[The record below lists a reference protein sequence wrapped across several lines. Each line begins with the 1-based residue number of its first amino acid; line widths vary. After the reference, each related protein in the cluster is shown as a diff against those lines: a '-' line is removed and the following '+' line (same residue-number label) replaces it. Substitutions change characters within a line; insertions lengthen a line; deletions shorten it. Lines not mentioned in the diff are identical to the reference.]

1 MDKIHYYTFSKD
13 DFMLKELIEYIRESQ
28 TGSDIDNYLDSKYI
42 HLTDAHYDQIAGA
55 MSQGELS
62 SKKASDCPAE
72 RFFLHFNETILF
84 LNKSTQGQHSVYDVE
99 LVKDTNYSIE
109 KVNEDESKNL
119 KFVSFSINDDYQ
131 PTLIKRVTTSET
143 IDEQEKQQT
152 VQSVIPALRGFMS
165 AISD

>member
-1 MDKIHYYTFSKD
+1 
-13 DFMLKELIEYIRESQ
+13 MLKELIEYIKEGQ

-84 LNKSTQGQHSVYDVE
+84 VNKSNQGQHSIYDVE
-99 LVKDTNYSIE
+99 LVNDTNYSID
-109 KVNEDESKNL
+109 KVDESNLKNL
-119 KFVSFSINDDYQ
+119 IFVSFSINDDYQ
-131 PTLIKRVTTSET
+131 PALIKRVTTSET
-143 IDEQEKQQT
+143 LDEQEKQQT
-152 VQSVIPALRGFMS
+152 MQSVIPVLRGFMS

>member
-1 MDKIHYYTFSKD
+1 
-13 DFMLKELIEYIRESQ
+13 MLKELIEYIKEGQ
-28 TGSDIDNYLDSKYI
+28 TGTDIDNYLDSKYI
-42 HLTDAHYDQIAGA
+42 HLTDAHYDQITGA

-84 LNKSTQGQHSVYDVE
+84 VNKSTQGQHSVYDVE

-109 KVNEDESKNL
+109 KVDEGDSKNL
-119 KFVSFSINDDYQ
+119 AFVSFSINDDYQ

-143 IDEQEKQQT
+143 INEKEKQQT
-152 VQSVIPALRGFMS
+152 IQSVIPVLRGFMS

>member
-1 MDKIHYYTFSKD
+1 
-13 DFMLKELIEYIRESQ
+13 MLKELIEYIKEGQ

-62 SKKASDCPAE
+62 LKKASDCPAE

-84 LNKSTQGQHSVYDVE
+84 VNKSNQGQHSIYDVE
-99 LVKDTNYSIE
+99 LVDDTNYSIE
-109 KVNEDESKNL
+109 KVDESDLKNL
-119 KFVSFSINDDYQ
+119 AFVSFSINDDFQ
-131 PTLIKRVTTSET
+131 PALIKRVTTSET
-143 IDEQEKQQT
+143 VDEKKKQQT
-152 VQSVIPALRGFMS
+152 MQSVIPVLRGFMS

>member
-1 MDKIHYYTFSKD
+1 
-13 DFMLKELIEYIRESQ
+13 MLKELIEYIREGQ

-55 MSQGELS
+55 ISQGELS

-84 LNKSTQGQHSVYDVE
+84 VNKSNQGQHSIYDVE
-99 LVKDTNYSIE
+99 LVNDTNYSID
-109 KVNEDESKNL
+109 KVDESDLKNL
-119 KFVSFSINDDYQ
+119 AFVSFSINDDYQ
-131 PTLIKRVTTSET
+131 PSLIKRVTTSET
-143 IDEQEKQQT
+143 LDEQEKQQT
-152 VQSVIPALRGFMS
+152 MQSVIPVLRGFMS

>member
-1 MDKIHYYTFSKD
+1 
-13 DFMLKELIEYIRESQ
+13 MLKELIEYIKEDQ

-62 SKKASDCPAE
+62 LKKASDCPAE

-84 LNKSTQGQHSVYDVE
+84 VNKSNQGQHSIYDVE
-99 LVKDTNYSIE
+99 LVNDTNYSID
-109 KVNEDESKNL
+109 KVEESDLKNL
-119 KFVSFSINDDYQ
+119 VFVSFSINDDYQ
-131 PTLIKRVTTSET
+131 PALIKRVTTSET
-143 IDEQEKQQT
+143 LDEQEKQQT
-152 VQSVIPALRGFMS
+152 MQSVMPVLRGFMS

>member
-1 MDKIHYYTFSKD
+1 
-13 DFMLKELIEYIRESQ
+13 MLKELIEYIKEGQ

-84 LNKSTQGQHSVYDVE
+84 VNKSNQGQYSIYDVE
-99 LVKDTNYSIE
+99 LVNDTNYSID
-109 KVNEDESKNL
+109 KVDESDLKNL
-119 KFVSFSINDDYQ
+119 AFVSFSINDDYQ
-131 PTLIKRVTTSET
+131 PTLIKRTTTSET
-143 IDEQEKQQT
+143 INEQKKKQT
-152 VQSVIPALRGFMS
+152 IQSVMPVLRGFMS

>member
-1 MDKIHYYTFSKD
+1 
-13 DFMLKELIEYIRESQ
+13 MLKELIEYIKEGQ

-72 RFFLHFNETILF
+72 RFFLHFSETILF
-84 LNKSTQGQHSVYDVE
+84 VIKATQEQHLIYDVE

-109 KVNEDESKNL
+109 KVDEDDSKKL
-119 KFVSFSINDDYQ
+119 AFVSFSINDDYQ

-143 IDEQEKQQT
+143 IEEQEKQQT
-152 VQSVIPALRGFMS
+152 ILSVMPVLRGFMS

>member
-1 MDKIHYYTFSKD
+1 
-13 DFMLKELIEYIRESQ
+13 MLKELIEYIREGQ
-28 TGSDIDNYLDSKYI
+28 IGSDIDNYLDSKYI

-84 LNKSTQGQHSVYDVE
+84 VNKSNQGQHSIYDVE
-99 LVKDTNYSIE
+99 LVNDTNYSID
-109 KVNEDESKNL
+109 KVDESDLKNL
-119 KFVSFSINDDYQ
+119 VFVSFSINDDYQ
-131 PTLIKRVTTSET
+131 PALIKRVTTSET
-143 IDEQEKQQT
+143 LDEQEKQQT
-152 VQSVIPALRGFMS
+152 MQSVIPVLRGFMS